1 MSEEL
6 LEMRG
11 IEVECFGVDI
21 GKDRGGTDVVD
32 HPCSGEEGEAGDD
45 HLVARTNL
53 QGSEGEEKG
62 IGATCHANRVFHSA
76 VSGNLFLKCLYLR
89 AEDESTGSEN
99 FSHSSVDFR
108 LYRLVLSREIQYRNA
123 HRV

>member
-32 HPCSGEEGEAGDD
+32 YPCGSEEGEARND
-45 HLVARTNL
+45 HLGPWNTLHPVEYFRFPYSMGQVARYSM
-53 QGSEGEEKG
+53 G
-62 IGATCHANRVFHSA
+62 RVP
-76 VSGNLFLKCLYLR
+76 
-89 AEDESTGSEN
+89 
-99 FSHSSVDFR
+99 
-108 LYRLVLSREIQYRNA
+108 
-123 HRV
+123 